1 MAGAP
6 AFAGAAKTKTAQVD
20 RLKDRQTPNL
30 PSLNMKNMSSPTA
43 LSGCNGYDVA
53 LIHGDQ
59 WQQLDGNRTTNIT
72 GSWTTH
78 IFTNETWTIDN
89 DLKYTVGGNTVDNRI
104 GQHHQT
110 NTNPRFDHFIHTR
123 TETHDQP
130 QVIHQPT
137 HDTHTI
143 ANLMQWNLEKHAI
156 SGFYFIANGVKIEL
170 DGFEGTEKYTV
181 IENKN
186 FRWQNAPAKL
196 DIGLY
201 KNKLVAFTTEVVPA
215 KLYAAATHLKAVA
228 ANIAAG
234 IRAAFS
240 APWGS

>member
-1 MAGAP
+1 MP
-6 AFAGAAKTKTAQVD
+6 NSSPFEQVCLTTTAEVD
-20 RLKDRQTPNL
+20 RQGDHKTPIM
-30 PSLNMKNMSSPTA
+30 PSLDMKNMSSPTA
-43 LSGCNGYDVA
+43 LSGCNGFDVA

-59 WQQLDGNRTTNIT
+59 WQQLDGDRTTNIS
-72 GSWTTH
+72 GSWTTN
-78 IFTNETWTIDN
+78 ISTNETWTIDKN
-89 DLKYTVGGNTVDNRI
+89 LNYTVNGNTVDNRI

-137 HDTHTI
+137 QDTHTI
-143 ANLMQWNLEKHAI
+143 ANLLQWNIEKHAI
-156 SGFYFIANGVKIEL
+156 TAFYFILNGIKIEV
-170 DGFEGTEKYTV
+170 DAFEGTEKYVV

-186 FRWQNAPAKL
+186 LRWQNTPAKL
-196 DIGLY
+196 DIGGY
-201 KNKLVAFTTEVVPA
+201 KAKLITFTTEVVPV
-215 KLYAAATHLKAVA
+215 KLNAAATHLKAVG